1 MEEIQNTPIIYV
13 VGPALSGNTTLGR
26 NFQGRGFTWLE
37 MSEIIRDRVKKDPIF
52 REYAEN
58 VSAIGNL
65 LPDKIMN
72 TLFRDRVRNI
82 STRTIVTGYPITEGQ
97 GYFAFN
103 HAQEKGYDPLFVI
116 IQASSEVCEKRASPL
131 GCQVQNRSDDFAVR
145 ESRDK
150 MYDRE
155 IVLLEKFLLSIDD
168 KQVLFVDGE
177 QDEQTILVRVSHL

>member
-58 VSAIGNL
+58 VSAIGIL

-97 GYFAFN
+97 GYFASIT
-103 HAQEKGYDPLFVI
+103 L
-116 IQASSEVCEKRASPL
+116 KRK
-131 GCQVQNRSDDFAVR
+131 D
-145 ESRDK
+145 
-150 MYDRE
+150 
-155 IVLLEKFLLSIDD
+155 
-168 KQVLFVDGE
+168 
-177 QDEQTILVRVSHL
+177 TILSLSSYKLLVKFVKREHHP